1 LYIFLNA
8 PKRPIGRAFRLRER
22 HMGDRSRVWFIT
34 GVSSGFGRQLAKE
47 VLARGEIVAGTLR
60 QQAQVKEFRALAPG
74 RSFAYGLDVTA
85 AAVIPEIIG
94 TVMRDLGRIDVLVN
108 NAGYGLIGA
117 AEETSDAETRKLF
130 ETNFF
135 GLLNVTKAVVPHMRA
150 AKRGHIVNFSSL
162 AGIMGFPGVSLYCAT
177 KFAVEGL
184 SEALAGELAAF
195 GIKVTIVEPGGFRTD
210 FQGRSIAMPAK
221 VLPEYADTPAAKARA
236 MSAQYDGHQ
245 PGDPAKAAKA
255 IVEAVDSE
263 TPPLRLVLGAD
274 ALGAGRAKLASLA
287 QNYDAW
293 ERVSMG
299 THVG

>member
-1 LYIFLNA
+1 
-8 PKRPIGRAFRLRER
+8 
-22 HMGDRSRVWFIT
+22 MGDRSRVWLIT
-34 GVSSGFGRQLAKE
+34 GVSTGFGRELAKE

-60 QQAQVKEFRALAPG
+60 QPAQVDEFRALAPG
-74 RSFAYGLDVTA
+74 RSFAYRLDVTEA
-85 AAVIPEIIG
+85 GAIPQVIAN
-94 TVMRDLGRIDVLVN
+94 VVRDTGRIDVLVN

-135 GLLNVTKAVVPHMRA
+135 GLLNVTKAVAPHMRA
-150 AKRGHIVNFSSL
+150 ARRGHIVNLSSL

-184 SEALAGELAAF
+184 SEALAGELAGF

-221 VLPEYADTPAAKARA
+221 VLPEYAGTPAAKARA
-236 MSAQYDGHQ
+236 MSSQYHGHQ

-255 IVEAVDSE
+255 IVEAVDSDA
-263 TPPLRLVLGAD
+263 PPLRLVLGAD

-293 ERVSMG
+293 EKVSTG

>member
-1 LYIFLNA
+1 
-8 PKRPIGRAFRLRER
+8 
-22 HMGDRSRVWFIT
+22 MGDRSRVWLIT
-34 GVSSGFGRQLAKE
+34 GVSTGFGRELAKE

-60 QQAQVKEFRALAPG
+60 QAAQADEFRALAPG
-74 RSFAYGLDVTA
+74 RSFAYRLDVTDA
-85 AAVIPEIIG
+85 AAIPQVIAD
-94 TVMRDLGRIDVLVN
+94 VVRDTGRIDVLVN

-135 GLLNVTKAVVPHMRA
+135 GLLNVTKAVAPHMRA
-150 AKRGHIVNFSSL
+150 AGRGHIVNFSSL
-162 AGIMGFPGVSLYCAT
+162 AGIMGIPGVSLYCAT

-184 SEALAGELAAF
+184 SESLAGELGAF

-210 FQGRSIAMPAK
+210 FQGRSIAMPEK
-221 VLPEYADTPAAKARA
+221 VLPAYAGTPAANARV
-236 MSAQYDGHQ
+236 MSARYDGHQ

-255 IVEAVDSE
+255 IIAAVDSDA
-263 TPPLRLVLGAD
+263 PPLRLVLGAD

-293 ERVSMG
+293 EKVSMG
-299 THVG
+299 THAG

>member
-1 LYIFLNA
+1 MAN
-8 PKRPIGRAFRLRER
+8 
-22 HMGDRSRVWFIT
+22 WFIT
-34 GVSSGFGRQLAKE
+34 GISRGFGRIMAEEL
-47 VLARGEIVAGTLR
+47 LARGHTVVGTTRDGRAPMLHDR
-60 QQAQVKEFRALAPG
+60 LTVFR
-74 RSFAYGLDVTA
+74 LDVRDA
-85 AAVIPEIIG
+85 DQADAVLAEAVATTG
-94 TVMRDLGRIDVLVN
+94 GIDVLVN

-150 AKRGHIVNFSSL
+150 AKRGHLVNFSSL
-162 AGIMGFPGVSLYCAT
+162 AGIMGIAGVSLYCAT

-184 SEALAGELAAF
+184 SESLAGELASF

-221 VLPEYADTPAAKARA
+221 VLPEYAGTPAASARA
-236 MSAQYDGHQ
+236 MSAHYHGHQ

-255 IVEAVDSE
+255 IIEAVDSDA
-263 TPPLRLVLGAD
+263 PPLRLVLGAD

-287 QNYDAW
+287 QNYDEW